1 MGCQPTLNTK
11 RLILRPFLLT
21 DARELHRLV
30 NAPEVAATTLH
41 IPHPY
46 PEGLAEVW
54 IKLHGE
60 MFESWEGVVFAV
72 VRRRDSSLIGC
83 VGLECDPENQNAELG
98 YWIGV
103 PYWNR
108 GYATEAAQMVVSFG
122 FAYFGLHRIKSS
134 YFGSNPASGRV
145 MEKIGM
151 RYEGRRREQVFKEGR
166 GFEDVVEYGVLSED
180 FTGQILGKKCQAD
193 RSLSTTSHPL

>member
-1 MGCQPTLNTK
+1 MGCQPTLHTK
-11 RLILRPFLLT
+11 RLVLRPFTLT
-21 DARELHRLV
+21 DVPELQRLAG
-30 NAPEVAATTLH
+30 APEVAATTLH

-46 PEGLAEVW
+46 PDGMAEVW
-54 IKLHGE
+54 IKRHPE
-60 MFESWEGVVFAV
+60 MFEEGEGVVFAIE
-72 VRRRDSSLIGC
+72 RRRDATLVGC
-83 VGLECDPENQNAELG
+83 VGLGCDPENQNAELG

-108 GYATEAAQMVVSFG
+108 GYATEAAQMVVAFG

-151 RYEGRRREQVFKEGR
+151 RYEGRRREQLFKEGR
-166 GFEDVVEYGVLSED
+166 GFEDVVEYGILNTEFVRRS
-180 FTGQILGKKCQAD
+180 LGKKYQAD
-193 RSLSTTSHPL
+193 QSA

>member
-11 RLILRPFLLT
+11 RLILRPFALA
-21 DARELHRLV
+21 DASELQRLAS
-30 NAPEVAATTLH
+30 APEVAATTLH

-46 PEGLAEVW
+46 PDGMAKTW
-54 IKLHGE
+54 IEQHPA
-60 MFESWEGVVFAV
+60 MFESGEGVVFAV
-72 VRRRDSSLIGC
+72 VRRRDAALVGC
-83 VGLECDPENQNAELG
+83 VGLGCDLENQNAELG

-103 PYWNR
+103 PYWNQ
-108 GYATEAAQMVVSFG
+108 GYASEAARMVVAFG

-151 RYEGRRREQVFKEGR
+151 RYEGRRREQLFKEGR
-166 GFEDVVEYGVLSED
+166 GFEDVVEYGILNTD
-180 FTGQILGKKCQAD
+180 FVRQSTRQAQ
-193 RSLSTTSHPL
+193 

>member
-1 MGCQPTLNTK
+1 MECQPTLNTK
-11 RLILRPFLLT
+11 RLVLRPF
-21 DARELHRLV
+21 RLAD
-30 NAPEVAATTLH
+30 APELERLAGAPEIAATTLQ

-46 PEGLAEVW
+46 PEGLAQLW
-54 IKLHGE
+54 IEGQPE
-60 MFESWEGVVFAV
+60 RFESREGVVFAV
-72 VRRRDSSLIGC
+72 VLRRDAALVGC
-83 VGLECDPENQNAELG
+83 VGLTCDPENSNAELG

-108 GYATEAAQMVVSFG
+108 GYATEAARMVVAFG

-151 RYEGRRREQVFKEGR
+151 RYEGRRREQLFKEGR
-166 GFEDVVEYGVLSED
+166 GFEDVVEYGILSGD
-180 FTGQILGKKCQAD
+180 FIA
-193 RSLSTTSHPL
+193 

>member
-1 MGCQPTLNTK
+1 MECQPTLNTK
-11 RLILRPFLLT
+11 RLILRPFTLA
-21 DARELHRLV
+21 DAPELQRLA
-30 NAPEVAATTLH
+30 NAPEIAATTLH

-46 PEGLAEVW
+46 PDGMAEFW
-54 IKLHGE
+54 IKQHAV
-60 MFESWEGVVFAV
+60 MFEDRDGVVFAIEL
-72 VRRRDSSLIGC
+72 RRKATLIGC
-83 VGLECDPENQNAELG
+83 VGLGCDPENQNAELG

-108 GYATEAAQMVVSFG
+108 GYASEAARMVVVFG

-151 RYEGRRREQVFKEGR
+151 RFEGRRREQLFKEGR
-166 GFEDVVEYGVLSED
+166 GFEDVVEYGILSED
-180 FTGQILGKKCQAD
+180 LATQTAGLAK
-193 RSLSTTSHPL
+193 

>member
-11 RLILRPFLLT
+11 RLILRPFALSDAPDLL
-21 DARELHRLV
+21 RIV
-30 NAPEVAATTLH
+30 NAPEIAATTLH

-46 PEGLAEVW
+46 PEELAQAW
-54 IKLHGE
+54 IKGHPEL
-60 MFESWEGVVFAV
+60 FESGEGVVFAIIL
-72 VRRRDSSLIGC
+72 RREAALVGC
-83 VGLECDPENQNAELG
+83 VGLTCDPENHNAELG

-103 PYWNR
+103 PHWNR
-108 GYATEAAQMVVSFG
+108 GYATEAARMVLAFG

-151 RYEGRRREQVFKEGR
+151 HYEGRRREQLFKEGR
-166 GFEDVVEYGVLSED
+166 GFEDVVEYGILSDD
-180 FTGQILGKKCQAD
+180 FT
-193 RSLSTTSHPL
+193 RR